1 MSWVNIVNK
10 NIDQKIVKSKN
21 NNNNKNTIIIKKDTN
36 EISNEEYFDIV
47 YGNELLNDI
56 INIKRDI
63 VHYTPWLFQNANNI
77 DIYNFIYQYVDIDL
91 YTYIN
96 DMEPDNKDIEEY
108 DEYN

>member
-10 NIDQKIVKSKN
+10 NIDQKIVKSK

-63 VHYTPWLFQNANNI
+63 DHYTPWLFQNANNI